1 MVLQVIY
8 TGANNIE
15 EVDPALLATLSGVL
29 LRRCPFGA
37 EQLALLPNLKVIL
50 RMGAGYDNVDV
61 PACTAAG
68 VVSAQPAS
76 CLFCC
81 TTFHTRSASSLT

>member
-1 MVLQVIY
+1 VVY
-8 TGANNIE
+8 TGANSIE
-15 EVDPALLATLSGVL
+15 DVDPALLATLSGVL

-37 EQLALLPNLKVIL
+37 EQLEKLPNLKVIL

-68 VVSAQPAS
+68 VVRAQPARRPTS
-76 CLFCC
+76 
-81 TTFHTRSASSLT
+81 